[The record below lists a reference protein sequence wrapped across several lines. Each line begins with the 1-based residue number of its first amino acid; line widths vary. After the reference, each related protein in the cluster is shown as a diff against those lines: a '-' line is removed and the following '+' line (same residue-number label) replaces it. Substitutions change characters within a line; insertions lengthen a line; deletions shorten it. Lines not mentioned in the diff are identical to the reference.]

1 VTSFVHLVVPAMR
14 RKYLA
19 QVLAL
24 LSSLMQFPDG
34 TVVPLFPIGVKLVV
48 RRKVRCL

>member
-1 VTSFVHLVVPAMR
+1 VPAMR

-34 TVVPLFPIGVKLVV
+34 MIVSLFPVGVKLAV